1 MAACDVVCHTS
12 RVQEPFGLVIVEAM
26 AVGRPVIATMG
37 GGPSEIIASET
48 QGILIP
54 ADDPGALARAAI
66 ALIDD
71 PERRRLIGANA
82 HERVCSQFSMDVMA
96 STLIRYLDEMK

>member
-1 MAACDVVCHTS
+1 
-12 RVQEPFGLVIVEAM
+12 
-26 AVGRPVIATMG
+26 
-37 GGPSEIIASET
+37 
-48 QGILIP
+48 
-54 ADDPGALARAAI
+54 LARAAI